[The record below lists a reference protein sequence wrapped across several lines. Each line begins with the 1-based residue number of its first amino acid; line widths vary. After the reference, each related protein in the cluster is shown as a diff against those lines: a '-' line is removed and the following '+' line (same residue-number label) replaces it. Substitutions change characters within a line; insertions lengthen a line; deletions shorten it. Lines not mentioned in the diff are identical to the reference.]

1 LPIDRKLPVST
12 GQTHFSLI
20 FALKNQSAG
29 YKQIIMIPFGSFRI
43 GRIYGIDIEINYT
56 WFIIF
61 GLVTAA
67 LAFAYFP
74 TLYPGLAPG
83 VTLIMGVF
91 TSLIFFASV
100 LLHELMHSIVA
111 IRNGMHIQKI
121 TLFIFGGVSQ
131 LTDEPPTPAV
141 EFKMAIA
148 GPGTSVALGVVFG
161 SIAYLFSIS
170 GLSAV
175 FFGPFVWLGI
185 INVLLGAFN
194 MVPGFPLDGGRVLR
208 AALWAIF
215 KNVQRATR
223 VAARFGQA
231 FAYSLIIL
239 GLVFIFSGLLDG
251 LWLILIGWFLN
262 NAAQSSY
269 QQLQIRE
276 VLRGVNV
283 EQIMK
288 KDIEVLP
295 AQTKLREA
303 VDDYF
308 LRSSRATFPVIKDPE
323 GELVGVVRI
332 NDVQAIPQ
340 SEWEEREVEAVSK
353 PLPENKKIEPGED
366 AMGALSKMSEA
377 NTDNLLVVLE
387 KRLQGKINRRDIIS
401 LIKIKS
407 KLKA

>member
-1 LPIDRKLPVST
+1 
-12 GQTHFSLI
+12 
-20 FALKNQSAG
+20 
-29 YKQIIMIPFGSFRI
+29 MIPFGSFRI
-43 GRIYGIDIEINYT
+43 GRIFGISIEINYT

-74 TLYPGLAPG
+74 TIYPGLPVG
-83 VTLIMGVF
+83 ITLIMGVF
-91 TSLIFFASV
+91 TSLLFFASV
-100 LLHELMHSIVA
+100 LLHELMHSVVA

-148 GPGTSVALGVVFG
+148 GPGTSFVLGIIFG
-161 SIAYLFSIS
+161 GIAYAFNVS
-170 GLSAV
+170 GLSAA

-223 VAARFGQA
+223 VAARFGQG

-269 QQLQIRE
+269 QQLRLRE
-276 VLRGVNV
+276 ILRGVNV

-303 VDDYF
+303 VDEYF
-308 LRSSRATFPVIKDPE
+308 LRSSRATFPVVRDPD

-332 NDVQAIPQ
+332 GDVQAIPQ
-340 SEWEEREVEAVSK
+340 KEWGEKEVEAVSK
-353 PLPENKKIEPGED
+353 PLAEKRKVEPGED
-366 AMGALSKMSEA
+366 AMGALAKMSEA
-377 NTDNLLVVLE
+377 NTDDLLVVSE
-387 KRLQGKINRRDIIS
+387 KHLQGKVNRQDIVR

-407 KLKA
+407 KLKV

>member
-1 LPIDRKLPVST
+1 
-12 GQTHFSLI
+12 
-20 FALKNQSAG
+20 
-29 YKQIIMIPFGSFRI
+29 MIPFGSFRLGSI
-43 GRIYGIDIEINYT
+43 FGIDIEINYT

-74 TLYPGLAPG
+74 TIYPGLPPG
-83 VTLIMGVF
+83 ITLVMGVF
-91 TSLIFFASV
+91 TSLVFFASV

-131 LTDEPPTPAV
+131 LTDEPPTPGI

-148 GPGTSVALGVVFG
+148 GPSTSLALGVIFG
-161 SIAYLFSIS
+161 VIAYLFSIS
-170 GLSAV
+170 GLSAA

-208 AALWAIF
+208 AALWAAF
-215 KNVQRATR
+215 KNMQRATR
-223 VAARFGQA
+223 VAARLGQG

-269 QQLQIRE
+269 QQLQLRE

-288 KDIEVLP
+288 KDVEVLP
-295 AQTKLREA
+295 AQTNLREA

-308 LRSSRATFPVIKDPE
+308 LRSSRATFPVVKDPE

-340 SEWEEREVEAVSK
+340 SEWQEKEVAQVSK
-353 PLPENKKIEPGED
+353 PLPENKKVEPQED
-366 AMGALSKMSEA
+366 AMGALTKMSEA
-377 NTDNLLVVLE
+377 NTDNLLVVSQ

-407 KLKA
+407 KLKV